1 MNKLNKKLS
10 QGSMLTTG
18 ILIVCLSNVSRSTY
32 CSPHN
37 DDNEGDHKG
46 LASVPGGSD
55 GIILKW
61 ILNKHNLRVTVV
73 SKN

>member
-1 MNKLNKKLS
+1 
-10 QGSMLTTG
+10 MLTTG

-32 CSPHN
+32 CCLHN

-46 LASVPGGSD
+46 LASVPGGSG

-61 ILNKHNLRVTVV
+61 ILNKYNLRITVV